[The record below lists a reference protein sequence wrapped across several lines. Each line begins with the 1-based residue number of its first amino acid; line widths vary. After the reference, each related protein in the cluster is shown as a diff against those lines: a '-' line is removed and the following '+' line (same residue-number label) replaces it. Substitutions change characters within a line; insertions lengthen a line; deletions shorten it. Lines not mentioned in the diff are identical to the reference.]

1 MDTRT
6 NMIIAKGKPIS
17 LDVLRCELNAETQ
30 KWDVTFRNGKEFHY
44 KRQNLIWLKDPI
56 SLDPRN
62 YEIGRGGTQFNN
74 VTAIF
79 VFKQGRDE
87 YWHLCFANGEE
98 RDYSKEDLAINKSI
112 LAHPGAKNVFDYLQ
126 EAAAN
131 ISVRT
136 EEDVAILAKQ
146 YEKIDFLSEET
157 AAAVYLCPNS
167 YTVGTGLDAS
177 APIFPFGCN
186 ESQFKAVGNALSN
199 RISVIEGPPGTGKTQ
214 TILNIIANLVLQ
226 GKTVQVVSNN
236 NSAVENVIEKMAS
249 PKYGV
254 DFIAALLGRNER
266 KQEFVDAQSG
276 KYPDLASWKNEEMNL
291 QEFFE
296 EVQKRSIRLQDIFS
310 DRNRLAE
317 LKHERYDIQ
326 LEQTHYQELR
336 NDTNFMIFSKDVTS
350 EQLME
355 FWQEYQDLIENSKKR
370 SGLEQMRF
378 WMYCLKRLFSHGV
391 HVKRLMKG
399 NPAAVLQQLHILYY
413 DKRLKEVDAEI
424 AVLENKLDK
433 VDADSLMT
441 EFTEMSLKC
450 FWAKLAERYAYN
462 APRKKFLSD
471 ELWKRPAEFLDE
483 YPVVISTTYT
493 SRSSLGKNAQFDYV
507 IMDES
512 SQADVATGTLALSC
526 AKNAVI
532 VGDTKQLPNVVTEQQ
547 KSQLIDIFTRH
558 NIPEAYEF
566 TAHSFLGSVCEL
578 LGNRIPRVTLCEHY
592 RCHPQIIEFCNQ
604 KFYHGDLLIMTERDG
619 GKALE
624 LVTTVL
630 GEHRRGHI
638 NQRQADVIKSEIL
651 PRLHCD
657 KNKIGIIA
665 PYRDQVQILRQQL
678 QEPEI
683 DIATVHKFQGREKD
697 IIILSI
703 VDDTVTEFSDDP
715 NLLNVAVSRA
725 KKKLIVVASEKEQA
739 EGSNVGDLI
748 GYIRYNNCDIRHSE
762 ISSVFDYLYEAYTAK
777 RLEFLSKHK
786 KVSEYDS
793 ENLMFALIQEE
804 LESLKDAALGVVCH
818 MPLNVLLMDLSRL
831 DAREC
836 DFVNSGL
843 SHLDFLIYNR
853 VSKKPLLAI
862 EVDGFHY
869 HKEGT
874 EQAGRDEIKN
884 HILEVYHLPLL
895 RFATNGSG
903 ERQQLAGKLE
913 EILKKHRLNESTGE
927 IEA

>member
-17 LDVLRCELNAETQ
+17 LDVLRCELNGETQ
-30 KWDVTFRNGKEFHY
+30 KWDVTFRNGKMFHY
-44 KRQNLIWLKDPI
+44 NRQNLIWLKDPI
-56 SLDPRN
+56 SLDPRH

-74 VTAIF
+74 VAAIF

-98 RDYSKEDLAINKSI
+98 RDYAKEDLEIGKSI
-112 LAHPGAKNVFDYLQ
+112 FAHPGAKNVFDYLQ
-126 EAAAN
+126 ETAES
-131 ISVRT
+131 ISVRS
-136 EEDVAILAKQ
+136 EENMAILAKQ
-146 YEKIDFLSEET
+146 YEKIDFLSEKT
-157 AAAVYLCPNS
+157 AAAVYLCPDI
-167 YTVGTGLDAS
+167 YTVGTDVDVS

-186 ESQFKAVGNALSN
+186 ESQFKAVRNALSN

-249 PKYGV
+249 PRYGV

-266 KQEFVDAQSG
+266 KQDFVESQNE
-276 KYPDLASWKNEEMNL
+276 KYPDLSSWKNDELNL
-291 QEFFE
+291 PEFIA
-296 EVQKRSIRLQDIFS
+296 EVQKRSIQLQDIFG

-317 LKHERYDIQ
+317 LKHEHYDIQ
-326 LEQTHYQELR
+326 LEQTHYQELKH
-336 NDTNFMIFSKDVTS
+336 DGSVTIFNKDVTS

-355 FWQEYQDLIENSKKR
+355 FWQEYQDLIENGKKR
-370 SGLEQMRF
+370 SGLKQVRF
-378 WMYCLKRLFSHGV
+378 WLYCLKRFFSHGV
-391 HVKRLMKG
+391 HVTRLMKG
-399 NPAAVLQQLHILYY
+399 NPAEILQQLHILYY
-413 DKRLKEVDAEI
+413 DKRLKEIDAEI
-424 AVLENKLDK
+424 TDLEDKLDK
-433 VDADSLMT
+433 VDADALMA
-441 EFTEMSLKC
+441 EFTERSLKC
-450 FWAKLAERYAYN
+450 FRAKLAMRYDYK
-462 APRKKFLSD
+462 APRKKFSSD
-471 ELWKRPAEFLDE
+471 DLWKQPSKFLNE
-483 YPVVISTTYT
+483 YPVVLSTTYT
-493 SRSSLGKNAQFDYV
+493 SRSSLGKNAEFDYV

-547 KSQLIDIFTRH
+547 KSQLMDIFIRH
-558 NIPEAYEF
+558 SIPEAYEF
-566 TAHSFLGSVCEL
+566 TTHSFLGSICEL
-578 LGNRIPRVTLCEHY
+578 LGNRIPQVTLCEHY

-604 KFYHGDLLIMTERDG
+604 KFYHGDLLIMTEQVG
-619 GKALE
+619 ENALE
-624 LVTTVL
+624 LVTTVP

-638 NQRQADVIKSEIL
+638 NQRQVDVIKCEIL

-665 PYRDQVQILRQQL
+665 PYRDQVQLLRQQV
-678 QEPEI
+678 QEPDI

-697 IIILSI
+697 IIILST

-725 KKKLIVVASEKEQA
+725 KKKLIVVASERKQA
-739 EGSNVGDLI
+739 EGSNMGDLI
-748 GYIRYNNCDIRHSE
+748 GYICYNNCDIRHSE

-777 RLEFLSKHK
+777 RLEFLSKHE

-793 ENLMFALIQEE
+793 ENLMYALIQEE
-804 LESLKDAALGVVCH
+804 LNSQNDAALGVVCH
-818 MPLNVLLMDLSRL
+818 TPLDVLLRDLSRL

-853 VSKKPLLAI
+853 VSKKPILAI
-862 EVDGFHY
+862 EVDGFHF

-874 EQAGRDEIKN
+874 EQAERDEIKN

-903 ERQQLAGKLE
+903 ERQQLVGKLA
-913 EILKKHRLNESTGE
+913 EILQQKSPAE
-927 IEA
+927 